1 MYNKEQLK
9 LASGLAKCL
18 ATIFLFFITAGF
30 VGFSFVSKKSSIG
43 TPVFQTKTDGE
54 INAKLDQII
63 EKLDKLDKRKLL
75 R

>member
-9 LASGLAKCL
+9 LASGLAKCF
-18 ATIFLFFITAGF
+18 AAIFLFFITAGF

-43 TPVFQTKTDGE
+43 TVFQTKTDGE